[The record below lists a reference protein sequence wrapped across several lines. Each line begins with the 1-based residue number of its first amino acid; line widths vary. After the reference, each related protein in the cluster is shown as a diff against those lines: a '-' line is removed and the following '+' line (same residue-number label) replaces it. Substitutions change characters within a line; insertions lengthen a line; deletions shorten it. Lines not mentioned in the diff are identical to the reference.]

1 MKDYELLKQF
11 ILESVKEKPFQ
22 LEDGRIL
29 EYGSKNHIK
38 ELDSMITNLDFLR
51 KQMKSKSLR
60 KERYTISRAIDSIR
74 QMKRSA
80 RRSGIKN
87 GLLNEDD

>member
-1 MKDYELLKQF
+1 MKSKILLEKF
-11 ILESVKEKPFQ
+11 ILESIKERPFR
-22 LEDGRIL
+22 LSDGTIED
-29 EYGSKNHIK
+29 YGSKNHIT
-38 ELDSMITNLDFLR
+38 ELDRLVQELDVLR
-51 KQMKSKSLR
+51 KQLTHKRVR

-74 QMKRSA
+74 QVKRVA